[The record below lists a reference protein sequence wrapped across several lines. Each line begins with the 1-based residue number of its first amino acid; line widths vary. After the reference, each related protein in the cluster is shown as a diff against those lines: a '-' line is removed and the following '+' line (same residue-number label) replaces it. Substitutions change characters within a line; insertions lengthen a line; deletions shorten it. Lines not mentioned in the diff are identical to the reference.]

1 MDWLLRRLAE
11 RLGVTPAGV
20 GESFRPY
27 IHAEQPL
34 AQGPTLLIVVASF
47 ALIGW
52 LYRREGSGR
61 PLTKLF
67 LAGLRCGLV
76 LLTLFLLS
84 EAVLSVERTGLP
96 YFVVMVDDSASQGV
110 VDQYADSKS
119 QAEAAA
125 LAQAAG
131 RSEVDRLALAQGFLA
146 RDDGKFLRELQN
158 KHRVRL
164 YLTSDATRP
173 LGDEINKPEQIP
185 AVLDRLRKVEASR
198 DQSRLGAG
206 IRQVLTELR
215 GVPPTAIVL
224 LSDGQ
229 TTEGETV
236 SKVAEFASRK
246 GVPLFPIGL
255 GDPDPPRDIEVSEL
269 LVDDVVF
276 VEDLIRFQPKLTARG
291 FAGQELTV
299 RLKRRGASPGNPDA
313 TEELAAIKVAAPPDG
328 QAARLELQHRPR
340 ETGQVTYI
348 VEVDAQPRE
357 LQNGN
362 NRVEKAI
369 SVREEKLKVLYVD
382 SEPRYEFRYLK
393 TFLDREKTIELGVI
407 LQSSDPQYSNQD
419 RAALATFPSSKEEL
433 NEYDAVILGDVD
445 PAFLSGSQMAHLAE
459 FVTDKGG
466 GLLFV
471 AGENYDPLTYRGTP
485 LEPLLPVD
493 LGGARNP
500 TAVAGGATTSF
511 RPRLTVEGRSNPIFR
526 FADDDAASGK
536 IWASLPELLWYFEA
550 PKRKPAAVVLAEHP
564 TQSGSDGPLP
574 IMVYQIAGAG
584 KAMFHAVDDTWRWRW
599 RAGDRYFGR
608 FWTQTIRFLARS
620 KLLGQKKAEI
630 RTERRRYLRNQP
642 VEVKVRF
649 PNPGDAPGGGE
660 VAVEVEHRGRG
671 SRRLTLRAAA
681 GSKNLFEGV
690 IPQVVEGEYEVRL
703 LPPPVLEGG
712 LPTTRF
718 SVDPPAGERE
728 RPEMNQPDLVR
739 AATVSGGKFYVP
751 AEAGSL
757 LADLPTPQQVPLDT
771 DPPIALWN
779 TWPVLVLFLAML
791 VAEWVLRKRARM
803 I

>member
-20 GESFRPY
+20 GESFQPHIR
-27 IHAEQPL
+27 AEQPL
-34 AQGPTLLIVVASF
+34 AQGPTLLIVLGSF
-47 ALIGW
+47 VLIGW
-52 LYRREGSGR
+52 LYRREGPGR

-67 LAGLRCGLV
+67 LAGLRCSLV
-76 LLTLFLLS
+76 VLTLFLLS
-84 EAVLSVERTGLP
+84 EAVLSVDRTGLP
-96 YFVVMVDDSASQGV
+96 YFVVMIDDSASQGV
-110 VDQYADSKS
+110 VDPYADARAKR
-119 QAEAAA
+119 EADA
-125 LAQAAG
+125 LTKAAG
-131 RSEVDRLALAQGFLA
+131 RPEANRLALAQGFLA
-146 RDDGKFLRELQN
+146 RDDGKFLRELQK

-164 YLTSDATRP
+164 YFVSDATRSLP
-173 LGDEINKPEQIP
+173 EINKPEQIAGVIDLVKKAEP
-185 AVLDRLRKVEASR
+185 RG

-224 LSDGQ
+224 LTDGQ

-236 SKVAEFASRK
+236 AKAAEFAARK

-255 GDPDPPRDIEVSEL
+255 GDPEAPRDIELSEL

-276 VEDLIRFQPKLTARG
+276 VDDLVRFQPKLTAKG
-291 FAGQELTV
+291 FAGRELTV
-299 RLKRRGASPGNPDA
+299 RLKQKTSAPDA
-313 TEELAAIKVAAPPDG
+313 PKELAVLKVQAPPDG
-328 QAARLELQHRPR
+328 QATRLELQHRPK

-348 VEVDAQPRE
+348 VEVDPQPRE
-357 LQNGN
+357 SQAGN
-362 NRVEKAI
+362 NRIEK
-369 SVREEKLKVLYVD
+369 SVNVREEKLKVLYVD

-393 TFLDREKTIELGVI
+393 NFLDREKTIELSIV

-419 RAALATFPSSKEEL
+419 RAALATFPSSQEEL
-433 NEYDAVILGDVD
+433 FDYDAVIIGDVD
-445 PAFLSGSQMAHLAE
+445 PGFVSGSQMTHLAQ

-466 GLLFV
+466 GILFV

-493 LGGARNP
+493 LSGARNP
-500 TAVAGGATTSF
+500 TAVAGGTTTSF
-511 RPRLTVEGRSNPIFR
+511 RPALTVEGRSNPIFR
-526 FADDDAASGK
+526 FADDDATSAK
-536 IWASLPELLWYFEA
+536 IWAGLPELLWYFEA
-550 PKRKPAAVVLAEHP
+550 PKKKPAAVVLAEHP
-564 TQSGSDGPLP
+564 AQPGSDGPLP
-574 IMVYQIAGAG
+574 IIVYQIAGSG
-584 KAMFHAVDDTWRWRW
+584 KAMFHAVDDTWRWRF

-620 KLLGQKKAEI
+620 KLLGQKKAEL

-649 PNPGDAPGGGE
+649 PNPGDAPTTGE
-660 VAVEVEHRGRG
+660 VAVEVEHQGHG
-671 SRRLTLRAAA
+671 SRRLVLRAAS

-718 SVDPPAGERE
+718 SVDPPDGERE
-728 RPEMNQPDLVR
+728 RTEMNQPELVQ

-751 AEAGSL
+751 SDAGSL
-757 LADLPTPQQVPLDT
+757 LDDLPTPQQVPLDT

-779 TWPVLVLFLAML
+779 TWPVLALFLTLL
-791 VAEWVLRKRARM
+791 VAEWVLRKRAKM
-803 I
+803 V